1 MYIYI
6 LQDILSRASNGI
18 VMHGSTGDRG
28 LDNQQS
34 TVLEFI
40 PQHRTSTQNTT
51 QLNPTSIQ
59 CMSYLSLYLSDILE
73 LEYAFVTITKTSLL
87 YIRT

>member
-1 MYIYI
+1 
-6 LQDILSRASNGI
+6 
-18 VMHGSTGDRG
+18 MHGSTGDRG

-59 CMSYLSLYLSDILE
+59 CMWYLSLYLSDILE
-73 LEYAFVTITKTSLL
+73 LEYAFLTIYNWIIVYNQRKPRADPAFRLTS
-87 YIRT
+87 